1 MDTFPELQ
9 GSFRELTPQEMKM
22 VSGGLTAPTRPG
34 QVLVKEFEAFLIRT
48 IENALAPP
56 KMLAN

>member
-9 GSFRELTPQEMKM
+9 SSIRKLTPQEMEM
-22 VSGGLTAPTRPG
+22 VSGGEMAPTRPG

-56 KMLAN
+56 KIYS